1 MKPEVLEWLYQAE
14 YEFEDA
20 ECLILGQRY
29 PKAVFCSHLAVEN
42 GLKALYLHHFN
53 NQPPRTHNLDFLI
66 QAIPGGIPGQ
76 FEELINLLEDI
87 SVKIRYPPV
96 LDILLS
102 EITADN
108 AK

>member
-29 PKAVFCSHLAVEN
+29 PKAVFCSHLVVEN

-53 NQPPRTHNLDFLI
+53 NQPPRTHNLIF
-66 QAIPGGIPGQ
+66 
-76 FEELINLLEDI
+76 
-87 SVKIRYPPV
+87 
-96 LDILLS
+96 
-102 EITADN
+102 
-108 AK
+108 